1 MSAYST
7 YILLPFLY
15 STRYSTCPEPVLA
28 NGRFF
33 SGSQYPS
40 IFYCCSCLCLRPC
53 LRPWL
58 RTSLRLLAIV
68 RALIKRSG
76 GWLCACAIACA
87 IACAQVLRGPD
98 LRQGGDVLHCRPP
111 DHPHTPR
118 PCPPRPDQRAQ
129 DLPPRL
135 CALGR
140 RKTVSFPT
148 FHA

>member
-7 YILLPFLY
+7 NYPFCTLLVHVRACL
-15 STRYSTCPEPVLA
+15 
-28 NGRFF
+28 GKW
-33 SGSQYPS
+33 S
-40 IFYCCSCLCLRPC
+40 IFLGITVPFHFLLLVLLCLCLRPC
-53 LRPWL
+53 LCLWL

-140 RKTVSFPT
+140 RKPVSFPMLHT
-148 FHA
+148 